1 MPKTDEERSNEAQR
15 LNREAER
22 LANDPKAIDELNQR
36 VITEFRANK
45 GKVGGMFEG
54 MPVLLMT
61 MKGAKTGRT
70 LIRPVC
76 YGRDGDTIVI
86 IASYG
91 GAPHNPPWYHNLV
104 ANPAVTIEV
113 GAERFEAKAS
123 VTSGQERQRLF
134 DQMAKQM
141 PFFADYQKKTARQIP
156 VLVLKRVD

>member
-1 MPKTDEERSNEAQR
+1 MANLDEAAQ
-15 LNREAER
+15 REAER
-22 LANDPKAIDELNQR
+22 MANDPRALDQVNQR
-36 VITEFRANK
+36 VITEFRANN

-61 MKGAKTGRT
+61 MTGAKSGRT

-76 YGRDGDTIVI
+76 YSRDGDTIVV

-91 GAPHNPPWYHNLV
+91 GAAHNPPWYHNLV
-104 ANPAVTIEV
+104 ANPVITVEV
-113 GAERFEAKAS
+113 GSEKFKAKVS

-141 PFFADYQKKTARQIP
+141 PFFNDYQKKTDRQIP
-156 VLVLKRVD
+156 VLVLNRID

>member
-1 MPKTDEERSNEAQR
+1 MSKLDEEILRQ
-15 LNREAER
+15 AER

-36 VITEFRANK
+36 VISEFRANQ

-76 YGRDGDTIVI
+76 YSRDGDAIVI

-91 GAPHNPPWYHNLV
+91 GLPHNPPWYHNLV
-104 ANPAVTIEV
+104 ANPNVTVEV
-113 GAERFEAKAS
+113 AAEKFKAKAS
-123 VTSGQERQRLF
+123 VTSGKERQRLF

-141 PFFADYQKKTARQIP
+141 PFFTDYQKKTARQIP
-156 VLVLKRVD
+156 VLVLNRVD